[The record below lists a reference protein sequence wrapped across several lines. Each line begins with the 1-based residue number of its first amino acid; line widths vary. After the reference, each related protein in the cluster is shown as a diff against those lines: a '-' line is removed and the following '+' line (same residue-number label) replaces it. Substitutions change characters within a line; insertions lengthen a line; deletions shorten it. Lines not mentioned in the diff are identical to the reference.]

1 MMTREIE
8 FGKDL
13 ALAAPEALL
22 SVAAMAIL
30 LLGAVLSDRAKDR
43 TAYAALGALVFAGLL
58 LARLWHGEA
67 SLAFS
72 SMFAQ
77 DGFAV
82 AFKLLFILVGILTVL
97 VSLDFLRAR
106 GIPSGEFY
114 ALLRLSMV
122 GMMLLVSAHD
132 FIMLFVGLELTSLS
146 TYILV
151 GLLKKDLWSNEAAI
165 KYFLLSIFASA
176 ILLFGISFIY
186 AAVGTTNF
194 AQIQGQLSDAVA
206 RAPGAA
212 TVAAVFIVAG
222 FGFKITAVPFHMYA
236 PDVYQGAPTPVTIF
250 LSVGPKAA
258 AFAALVRVLSAVG
271 AAVAADWLPLLAAL
285 AVLTMT
291 VGNLAAVL
299 QSNVKR
305 MLAYSSIAHSGYV
318 LIGMAALSGAGGLAD
333 GGPGIVTSVI
343 FYLFAYTVMNVGA
356 FSLLMCMRRGD
367 GFGEDLA
374 DFSGLGRRRPAVAAA
389 MVLFLLSL
397 AGIPPTIGFLG
408 KLYIFIAAIRVG
420 LYWLVLAGVVNVV
433 ISLFYYARIIV
444 HMYMREQEVE
454 VVDVRSAPLALA
466 IGSAAVATVVLGI
479 FPQAVLS
486 VIERSTNILA
496 GGILP

>member
-1 MMTREIE
+1 MVGEIE

-13 ALAAPEALL
+13 MLGSSEAVLA
-22 SVAAMAIL
+22 VAAMAIL
-30 LLGAVLSDRAKDR
+30 LLGALLDGRAKAWL
-43 TAYAALGALVFAGLL
+43 AYPALGALVIAGLL
-58 LARLWHGEA
+58 LARFNVGEA
-67 SLAFS
+67 HFGFS
-72 SMFAQ
+72 SMFVQ

-82 AFKLLFILVGILTVL
+82 AFKMLFILVGMLTVL

-106 GIPSGEFY
+106 DISSGEFH
-114 ALLRLSMV
+114 ALLLLSTV
-122 GMMLLVSAHD
+122 GMMLLASAHD
-132 FIMLFVGLELTSLS
+132 FMMLFVGLELTSLS

-176 ILLFGISFIY
+176 ILLFGISIVY

-194 AQIQGQLSDAVA
+194 GQVQERMGEAAA

-212 TVAAVFIVAG
+212 VVAAVFIVAG
-222 FGFKITAVPFHMYA
+222 FGFKVTAVPFHMYA

-250 LSVGPKAA
+250 LAVGPKAA
-258 AFAALVRVLSAVG
+258 AFAALARVLSAVG
-271 AAVAADWLPLLAAL
+271 TSMAADWLPLIGAL

-291 VGNLAAVL
+291 VGNIAAVL

-305 MLAYSSIAHSGYV
+305 MLAYSSVAHSGYV
-318 LIGMAALSGAGGLAD
+318 LIGVAAMAGAGGTAK
-333 GGPGIVTSVI
+333 GAPGIVASVI
-343 FYLFAYTVMNVGA
+343 FYLFAYTIMNVGA

-367 GFGEDLA
+367 GFGEELA

-408 KLYIFIAAIRVG
+408 KLYIFAAAMRAG
-420 LYWLVLAGVVNVV
+420 LYWLALAGVVNVV

-454 VVDVRSAPLALA
+454 VTDVKSVPLGLA
-466 IGSAAVATVVLGI
+466 IGITAAATVVLGI

-486 VIERSTNILA
+486 AIERSANIVA

>member
-1 MMTREIE
+1 M
-8 FGKDL
+8 
-13 ALAAPEALL
+13 
-22 SVAAMAIL
+22 
-30 LLGAVLSDRAKDR
+30 
-43 TAYAALGALVFAGLL
+43 
-58 LARLWHGEA
+58 
-67 SLAFS
+67 
-72 SMFAQ
+72 
-77 DGFAV
+77 
-82 AFKLLFILVGILTVL
+82 
-97 VSLDFLRAR
+97 
-106 GIPSGEFY
+106 
-114 ALLRLSMV
+114 
-122 GMMLLVSAHD
+122 
-132 FIMLFVGLELTSLS
+132 
-146 TYILV
+146 
-151 GLLKKDLWSNEAAI
+151 
-165 KYFLLSIFASA
+165 
-176 ILLFGISFIY
+176 
-186 AAVGTTNF
+186 
-194 AQIQGQLSDAVA
+194 
-206 RAPGAA
+206 
-212 TVAAVFIVAG
+212 
-222 FGFKITAVPFHMYA
+222 
-236 PDVYQGAPTPVTIF
+236 
-250 LSVGPKAA
+250 
-258 AFAALVRVLSAVG
+258 
-271 AAVAADWLPLLAAL
+271 LAAL

-343 FYLFAYTVMNVGA
+343 FYLFAYTIMNVGA